1 MNGVNPIELV
11 EIPISEFQRDFPN
24 DPDAV
29 QRRFERVDGARRRM
43 LAYVIRDW
51 KQLCASGWEP
61 PRERPKS
68 AKETIVQVS
77 AGAHCTLL
85 ELQAQ
90 RFRKIETDN
99 WDALNRQLKM
109 ELKQAELEQKNK
121 MITKKH
127 EEIQSNNDNAKRE
140 RQLMVEKL
148 HREDMERL
156 KKKHEDEAEEIRR
169 LQALDSE
176 AAAQKK
182 IADEQNRLKE
192 KEARERRELERV
204 QREQYTKQ
212 LKNSIMSGLQ
222 NQTEAKKKVL
232 AIRDKNMEDRIE
244 QTRRERDQMMERRR
258 LEKEQRLAKAKEDQ
272 LKQDEEDRLEV
283 RCAHVFPSL
292 YPSAYSLGCNPR
304 RADHQMLERIAQN
317 EEKRARL
324 QEQRDR
330 ERKEANDRNED
341 VTREKLTKIKDAT
354 DGVVNGK
361 ASRTLEAIQLKE
373 ELARQELRKVQE
385 AQEKRKCIKAIR
397 CLYQRRCAS
406 PPNYSRANFLAPQI
420 YQARG
425 FQDGGSPRA
434 ESAGVQNDEDRGG
447 PEEQRRPLR
456 GHQKRVLRAGP
467 HAQQHEGHHGE
478 DKHGAQARD
487 APAAPQGRVLS

>member
-244 QTRRERDQMMERRR
+244 QARRDRDQMMERRR

-272 LKQDEEDRLEV
+272 QKQEEEDRLEV
-283 RCAHVFPSL
+283 HAMRKDYISCTSFCYAHGRTHRHALLSVPFPDAGAHCAKRGEARAPAGAAGQGAQGGQRPQRGRYAGEAHEDQGRHGWRGEREGVPHAGGH
-292 YPSAYSLGCNPR
+292 SAEGG
-304 RADHQMLERIAQN
+304 A
-317 EEKRARL
+317 
-324 QEQRDR
+324 
-330 ERKEANDRNED
+330 
-341 VTREKLTKIKDAT
+341 
-354 DGVVNGK
+354 
-361 ASRTLEAIQLKE
+361 
-373 ELARQELRKVQE
+373 
-385 AQEKRKCIKAIR
+385 
-397 CLYQRRCAS
+397 CA
-406 PPNYSRANFLAPQI
+406 PGAP
-420 YQARG
+420 
-425 FQDGGSPRA
+425 
-434 ESAGVQNDEDRGG
+434 ESAGGAREAEV
-447 PEEQRRPLR
+447 
-456 GHQKRVLRAGP
+456 HQGDQVR
-467 HAQQHEGHHGE
+467 
-478 DKHGAQARD
+478 
-487 APAAPQGRVLS
+487 